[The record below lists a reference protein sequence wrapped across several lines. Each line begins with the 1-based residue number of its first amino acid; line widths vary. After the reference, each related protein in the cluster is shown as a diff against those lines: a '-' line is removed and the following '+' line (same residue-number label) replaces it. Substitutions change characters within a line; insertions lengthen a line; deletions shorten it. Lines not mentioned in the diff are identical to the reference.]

1 MDYRVEGSEVAYD
14 GQLSTVRVDRVR
26 MPDGDAVEREIVEH
40 PDAVAVV
47 PVDDDGRVVLL
58 RQYRHPLGRT
68 ILEIPAGKLD
78 VDGEAPADAAR
89 RELLEE
95 TGLEARE
102 LTQLVVFANSSGWTD
117 EHTTLYAARGL
128 RSADRPDSF
137 RATAEEASMEVVRIP
152 LAEAVAMARRGELVD
167 AKTLLGVLLV
177 GISDA
182 VC

>member
-1 MDYRVEGSEVAYD
+1 MAYVVEGSHVAYD

-47 PVDDDGRVVLL
+47 PVHDDGTVVLL

-78 VDGEAPADAAR
+78 VKGEAPEDAAR

-102 LTQLVVFANSSGWTD
+102 LTELVVFANSSGWTD
-117 EHTTLYAARGL
+117 EHTTLYVACGL
-128 RSADRPDSF
+128 RTADRPDGF
-137 RATAEEASMEVVRIP
+137 TATAEEASMEVVRMP
-152 LAEAVAMARRGELVD
+152 LDEAVAMARSGELVD
-167 AKTLLGVLLV
+167 AKTVLGLLLV
-177 GISDA
+177 DA
-182 VC
+182 PPEGR